1 MRTIAALA
9 RSVSALAL
17 IVALIPA
24 AHAEPTRVAWSSAEG
39 TSIEDLSITDDG
51 RWVAFIETGSD
62 ELRFLDTHRWEVV
75 DATAACSGGSLGGVA
90 ITDPD
95 DDGYY
100 QVFVGCSDGT
110 IVRGLLDDS
119 GLASI
124 SDGGSSSSGSDT
136 GDDTTT
142 SSDDW
147 TTALTLADAGAVI
160 AVETDGT
167 SVYAIA
173 EWDEGNERVHLMDI
187 ASASETTGTYPSTFG
202 QSGFADSW
210 LGSSYLFVS
219 HGSQKVSKVQL
230 STGSISIS
238 TETISA
244 DMGDMDAINDS
255 AAFLA
260 NTQNPGGVVKYS
272 PSNNDFQLML
282 DQYNSDLV
290 SVDAVVIDESESF
303 LAAFDTLGAAEGE
316 EGEVVLYSFS
326 SSNLTVGNEELQ
338 RFSAAHIREMV
349 RLDGYVV
356 GGGDSGDL
364 QVMTDRPW
372 VEISAVVPAELVI
385 SGQDVNVSF
394 TSDMAGSWELY
405 YAPSDGSDTEL
416 LASGDCEA
424 EVESLATFT
433 VGTGFEEGDNAL
445 FMMVTANGVT
455 GHDRDEVSVDNP
467 PSAVT
472 LVYGDDGVGFGDS
485 QVTVAFAG
493 IDDEDLASYRIYLT
507 VNEFSADTYPEGTT
521 GGPDWDGDDTLDEGV
536 PIELTNVSPGDDE
549 VSYTISPLTNEV
561 TYYVA
566 VRAIDTGGQESAM
579 SNVVSVTP
587 QPTIGAAEL
596 AGETGGY
603 CGTRSAWGLAALG
616 LAGLLALGRRRGT
629 AAAVV
634 LLAVGMPQA
643 QAAVDEDEHPKAK
656 ADIELRYGPFF
667 PSSDSLTTVYGD
679 SGHGVMWIESGI
691 RITRFF
697 EVDAGVGFY
706 QELSTKVSVAD
717 VDYHSAEHTMITAW
731 PFSGSLTGRLDIL
744 HEQFLVPTARI
755 GMDYWL
761 WRENWYVNPD
771 VGGGSEL
778 SGGKLG
784 WHWGVGVNVL
794 LDRFDPKRASWLA
807 TSAGIDDTYLV
818 IDWRKTTLDAF
829 GDASGTGLLDGSMIT
844 IGLKLDM

>member
-17 IVALIPA
+17 IVALVPV

-39 TSIEDLSITDDG
+39 TSIEDLSITEDG
-51 RWVAFIETGSD
+51 RWVAFIETSSD

-75 DATAACSGGSLGGVA
+75 GSTAACSGGSLGGVA

-110 IVRGLLDDS
+110 IVRGLLDDG
-119 GLASI
+119 GLVSI
-124 SDGGSSSSGSDT
+124 SDGASSGSDT

-147 TTALTLADAGAVI
+147 TSALTLSDAGAII

-173 EWDEGNERVHLMDI
+173 EWDEGNERVHLVDI
-187 ASASETTGTYPSTFG
+187 ASASETTGIYPSTFG

-219 HGSQKVSKVQL
+219 HGGQKVSKVQL
-230 STGSISIS
+230 STGSVSS
-238 TETISA
+238 TSQSTSGSL
-244 DMGDMDAINDS
+244 GDMDAVDDN

-260 NTQNPGGVVKYS
+260 NSEGGVIKYNPS
-272 PSNNDFQLML
+272 GGSNNDFDIVL
-282 DQYNSDLV
+282 DQYNSDLL
-290 SVDAVVIDESESF
+290 SVQALGIDGVEGY
-303 LAAFDTLGAAEGE
+303 LAAFDTLGSSDGS
-316 EGEVVLYSFS
+316 GEVVIYEFS
-326 SSNLTVGNEELQ
+326 SNSVSDDELQ

-356 GGGDSGDL
+356 GGGDSGEL

-372 VEISAVVPAELVI
+372 VEISAVVPADLVI

-424 EVESLATFT
+424 EVETLATFT

-455 GHDRDEVSVDNP
+455 GHDRDAVSVDNP

-485 QVTVAFAG
+485 QVTVAFVG

-507 VNEFSADTYPEGTT
+507 VSEFSADTYPEGTT
-521 GGPDWDGDDTLDEGV
+521 GGPDWDGDDTLDDGV
-536 PIELTNVSPGDDE
+536 PIELTSVSPGDDK

-566 VRAIDTGGQESAM
+566 VRAIDAGGQESAM

-616 LAGLLALGRRRGT
+616 LAGLLALGRRRGA
-629 AAAVV
+629 AAAVL
-634 LLAVGMPQA
+634 LLAVGVPQA

-656 ADIELRYGPFF
+656 ADVELRYGPFF

-679 SGHGVMWIESGI
+679 SGHGVMWLESGI

-706 QELSTKVSVAD
+706 QELGTKVSVAD

-744 HEQFLVPTARI
+744 HEQFLVPTACI

-761 WRENWYVNPD
+761 WRENWYVNSD
-771 VGGGSEL
+771 VGGSSEL

-794 LDRFDPKRASWLA
+794 LDRFDAKRASWLA

-818 IDWRKTTLDAF
+818 IDWRKTTLDTF
-829 GDASGTGLLDGSMIT
+829 GDASGAGLLDGSMIT